1 MHTQAP
7 LQKSPTA
14 SLLSPQAYPGLLQ
27 PRRGSREAAGFCP
40 GCRGPFSVP
49 AAMPRGA
56 KPSGSVPCPPPAG
69 RLRRGARLRRRRHFL
84 SAAPGR
90 FPRRELPVGSRR
102 PPRCPSHG
110 CRPPSRPAAGS
121 PGRFPLAGGRRRR
134 APHTGAGPRTGW
146 GREGPDG
153 GSSGSLGPSRLGLG
167 VWKWRRQRWLGVC
180 GALPKGSLIN

>member
-7 LQKSPTA
+7 PQKSPTA
-14 SLLSPQAYPGLLQ
+14 SPPSPQAPPGLLQ
-27 PRRGSREAAGFCP
+27 PRRGSREAAGSCP
-40 GCRGPFSVP
+40 GCSGSVFP
-49 AAMPRGA
+49 ARRHAARQRGA

-90 FPRRELPVGSRR
+90 FPRRELPAGSRR

-121 PGRFPLAGGRRRR
+121 PGRFPLAGARRRR
-134 APHTGAGPRTGW
+134 APHTGAGPRTG
-146 GREGPDG
+146 
-153 GSSGSLGPSRLGLG
+153 
-167 VWKWRRQRWLGVC
+167 
-180 GALPKGSLIN
+180 